1 MKASPFDKG
10 AMQLLQNPFDKGWSI
25 IFLAL
30 NPFSKGWLFHWPH
43 SFVKSWGIATAT
55 SPFVKGW
62 KATGSGSCCT
72 PLVQQKL
79 VGSLPE
85 MPMPCCVLVVPGVQG
100 IGVWVALFHTLFDDL
115 WAVIKNVWDWVLL
128 AVGCFSFWAALFPG
142 ESHLLKELEQ
152 ILILQ
157 FLQGLFSPFL
167 ATVGQQDEV
176 VTLLLQQLQS
186 ISVLPVH
193 SFIVTFWQGIVPVYG
208 NPLAGLL
215 FGDPPAPIT
224 HPFVGI
230 GLGSGILLA
239 RLLFPFGLW
248 AWGARWCQ
256 RNPLGSLL
264 LLHLLLAAWP
274 QHFLL
279 LLLARC
285 SLLFLL
291 LLTRCSFL
299 LNLFLLLLLTRCS
312 ILHLFLL
319 LFLARCSIL
328 HLGFLLLLARCRC
341 HFHPCF
347 FLLLLARCR
356 PLCLLRLLLLL
367 LARCSFPTAAAGC
380 SPTSHHW
387 LFCCCFWASLAFC
400 LSSSVVAKAKSL
412 SLSAQAFWYLSFLAW
427 LTVPLPACLPLL
439 FLLAAIATLLPRVN
453 YQPKGRHPFVKVV
466 QPPH

>member
-25 IFLAL
+25 TFLAL
-30 NPFSKGWLFHWPH
+30 NPVSKGWLFHWPH

-62 KATGSGSCCT
+62 KATGSGSCCI

-230 GLGSGILLA
+230 GLGVA
-239 RLLFPFGLW
+239 
-248 AWGARWCQ
+248 
-256 RNPLGSLL
+256 
-264 LLHLLLAAWP
+264 
-274 QHFLL
+274 
-279 LLLARC
+279 
-285 SLLFLL
+285 
-291 LLTRCSFL
+291 SFWQ
-299 LNLFLLLLLTRCS
+299 
-312 ILHLFLL
+312 
-319 LFLARCSIL
+319 
-328 HLGFLLLLARCRC
+328 G
-341 HFHPCF
+341 CF
-347 FLLLLARCR
+347 FLLGFGLGELGGVKEILWDLFCSSTCCLLLGPNTFCCSFWQGAACSFCSFWQGAAFSSTFSFCSFWQGAASSTFSFCSFWQGAASSTLVFCSFWQGADATSTHVFSAPFGKVQTPLLAE
-356 PLCLLRLLLLL
+356 
-367 LARCSFPTAAAGC
+367 AAAAPFGKVQL
-380 SPTSHHW
+380 PH
-387 LFCCCFWASLAFC
+387 CCC
-400 LSSSVVAKAKSL
+400 
-412 SLSAQAFWYLSFLAW
+412 W
-427 LTVPLPACLPLL
+427 L
-439 FLLAAIATLLPRVN
+439 
-453 YQPKGRHPFVKVV
+453 QPH
-466 QPPH
+466 